1 MSRFATYVLAAAG
14 LALTLPLGA
23 QPMQKPGAPNPALVK
38 AGTYKVDPGHT
49 LVKWSVDHMGLTPY
63 YGLFGDV
70 SGSLTI
76 DPAKS
81 SAAKVDVTIPVAKIT
96 TVNAALSAHLLRPA
110 GAGGKADYFGA
121 APADARFVS
130 TVITPLGN
138 GKARVTGNLTL
149 NGVTKPVVLTA
160 AFYGAGTLP
169 QMMGGGSG
177 LGFTATGKIMRS
189 QFGLGYGVPM
199 VSDEVGLEISAAF
212 MK

>member
-38 AGTYKVDPGHT
+38 AATYKVDRGHT

-76 DPAKS
+76 DPAKL

-96 TVNAALSAHLLRPA
+96 TVNAALSPICCDLR
-110 GAGGKADYFGA
+110 GLA
-121 APADARFVS
+121 ARLISSARRQP
-130 TVITPLGN
+130 T
-138 GKARVTGNLTL
+138 R
-149 NGVTKPVVLTA
+149 
-160 AFYGAGTLP
+160 
-169 QMMGGGSG
+169 GS
-177 LGFTATGKIMRS
+177 F
-189 QFGLGYGVPM
+189 QP
-199 VSDEVGLEISAAF
+199 
-212 MK
+212 